1 MKNKRGNVAAVF
13 KLKEAIVGNKKVT
26 QEPTTLIDPVT
37 KLEVDSVEGIKRI
50 SLEYCKNLLTN
61 REPRKGFEDIVRN
74 KINIHNE
81 RMKEVV
87 EGHEPD
93 LTIEMFYSALE
104 RIQRKNP
111 QKYSFILK
119 NGQSFIDSLFFLF
132 KTVWKHEVI
141 PDGWKK
147 TDIVQIFKSKGPQS
161 DISGYRCIH
170 TKIDTRKLFGEIVTH
185 EIKAKICENISKFQ
199 IGAIPGH
206 RPHEHL
212 YIIKNTINHYRK
224 MGKGILLCLYD
235 VSKFFDR

>member
-1 MKNKRGNVAAVF
+1 MDELYLKKRKCNDEKELELVDSAIREQLEIARKEDLDSEIDKFRRMKNKRGTVAAVF

-61 REPRKGFEDIVRN
+61 REPREGFEDIVRN

-93 LTIEMFYSALE
+93 LTTEMFYSALE

-161 DISGYRCIH
+161 DISGYRCILVF
-170 TKIDTRKLFGEIVTH
+170 ID
-185 EIKAKICENISKFQ
+185 
-199 IGAIPGH
+199 
-206 RPHEHL
+206 
-212 YIIKNTINHYRK
+212 
-224 MGKGILLCLYD
+224 
-235 VSKFFDR
+235 

>member
-119 NGQSFIDSLFFLF
+119 AGQSFIDSLFFLF
-132 KTVWKHEVI
+132 KIVWKHEVI
-141 PDGWKK
+141 PDGLKK
-147 TDIVQIFKSKGPQS
+147 P
-161 DISGYRCIH
+161 RHCPN
-170 TKIDTRKLFGEIVTH
+170 L
-185 EIKAKICENISKFQ
+185 
-199 IGAIPGH
+199 
-206 RPHEHL
+206 
-212 YIIKNTINHYRK
+212 
-224 MGKGILLCLYD
+224 
-235 VSKFFDR
+235 